1 MPKLLLAR
9 LTPPAALVLV
19 LAGGATVAAQTPA
32 PTFDPASL
40 RRSNLTWSQ
49 EEREFGF
56 RHWDWVF
63 GGRVVERGSTVRQ
76 LLVAA
81 PFRGLAAGT
90 PAAAELERFIAD
102 QKVAGLIVLQDGKV
116 RLERYALGYGPS
128 GRWVS
133 QSVAKSITSTLA
145 GAAVKDG
152 FIRSID
158 DPVTAYV
165 PALQGSGY
173 DGVTIRQVMTMTSGV
188 RWNEDYADTTS
199 DIVRFYSAPV
209 TPGLNATV
217 SALRRLEREAAPGTR
232 WHYNTAETHLLGIIV
247 SSATKRPLA
256 VYLSEKIWA
265 PYGMEQSALWM
276 TDRTHQELGGCCLH
290 AGLRDFARFGQF
302 VLDGGRIDGRL
313 VVPDGWFAEATRR
326 QQETPY
332 PGRGYGFQWWTGQD
346 GTFKAIGING
356 QLIHID
362 PARHLVVAMS
372 SAWPVAT
379 APERSAARD
388 RMLETIASLVDAEGR
403 R

>member
-1 MPKLLLAR
+1 MPNALAARLSRIVALLLI
-9 LTPPAALVLV
+9 LTGA
-19 LAGGATVAAQTPA
+19 ATVAAQTPA
-32 PTFDPASL
+32 PGIDPASL
-40 RRSNLTWSQ
+40 RRSNLTWNQ
-49 EEREFGF
+49 AEREFGF

-63 GGRVVERGSTVRQ
+63 GGRVVERGSTVRP
-76 LLVAA
+76 LRAGA
-81 PFRGLAAGT
+81 PFPGLAAGS
-90 PAAAELERFIAD
+90 PGGEELDRFIAD
-102 QKVAGLIVLQDGKV
+102 QKVAGLIVLQDGTV
-116 RLERYALGYGPS
+116 RLERYALAYGPS

-133 QSVAKSITSTLA
+133 QSVAKSITSTLV

-158 DPVTAYV
+158 DPVTDYV

-188 RWNEDYADTTS
+188 RWNEDYADTAS
-199 DIVRFYSAPV
+199 DIVRFHSAPV
-209 TPGLNATV
+209 TPGVNATV
-217 SALRRLEREAAPGTR
+217 SVLRRLQREAPPGTR

-247 SSATKRPLA
+247 TAATKRPLA

-265 PYGMEQSALWM
+265 PYGMEQPALWM
-276 TDRTHQELGGCCLH
+276 TDRTHHELGGCCLH

-302 VLDGGRIDGRL
+302 VLDGGKIDGRS

-326 QQETPY
+326 QQDTAY
-332 PGRGYGFQWWTGQD
+332 PGQGYGFQWWTGQD

-362 PARHLVVAMS
+362 PARRLVVAMN

-388 RMLETIASLVDAEGR
+388 RMLETIARMVDAESR